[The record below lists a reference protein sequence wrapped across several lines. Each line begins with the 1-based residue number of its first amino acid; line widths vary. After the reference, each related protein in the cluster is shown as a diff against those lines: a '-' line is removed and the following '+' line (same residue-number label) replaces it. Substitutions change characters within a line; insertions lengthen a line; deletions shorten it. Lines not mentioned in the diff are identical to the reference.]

1 LVIEL
6 AKFVIMTQL
15 IPDLEGQVMRR
26 VRMLVFLTYLAL
38 LSACVPASSG
48 SGATIEV
55 TDAWARAAMAM
66 ATEGHGEM
74 PTPAEG
80 TMAGTGA
87 NSAAYMLLRNKTSTP
102 DKLLGV
108 ESQAAKAVELHVSE
122 LQGDV
127 MTMRPI
133 EFVEVPANGEAE
145 LKPGGMHVMLIGL
158 KHDLKAGE
166 VIDLVLVFEKAGRI
180 KVQAEVRAP

>member
-1 LVIEL
+1 MI
-6 AKFVIMTQL
+6 
-15 IPDLEGQVMRR
+15 R
-26 VRMLVFLTYLAL
+26 VRILVFLTYLAL
-38 LSACVPASSG
+38 LSACVPASTG
-48 SGATIEV
+48 GAAIEV

-66 ATEGHGEM
+66 GTEGHGEM

-80 TMAGTGA
+80 SMTGTGA
-87 NSAAYMLLRNKTSTP
+87 NSAAYMLLRNKTTTP

-145 LKPGGMHVMLIGL
+145 LKPGGKHVMLIGL

-180 KVQAEVRAP
+180 NVQAEVRAP